1 MKRLFGLCLMFSAM
15 FGGGAM
21 AADITIYYSPSC
33 PHCHHALDFISN
45 ELIYEY
51 PDIHV
56 TRVNVMES
64 DNRNEF
70 FDVVKKCEF
79 KSGGVPV
86 LMIGEKCFQGYGDY
100 MRDDF
105 RAAVAVDM
113 NDAAR
118 KTADENR
125 KELSRDADAFRTSHA
140 ERHGTISERGA
151 KQEQKKSQKNNNFIY
166 YALLIVAVLG
176 IGFVLTRKG
185 DKK

>member
-1 MKRLFGLCLMFSAM
+1 
-15 FGGGAM
+15 
-21 AADITIYYSPSC
+21 
-33 PHCHHALDFISN
+33 
-45 ELIYEY
+45 
-51 PDIHV
+51 
-56 TRVNVMES
+56 
-64 DNRNEF
+64 
-70 FDVVKKCEF
+70 
-79 KSGGVPV
+79 
-86 LMIGEKCFQGYGDY
+86 

-118 KTADENR
+118 KMADENR